1 MDDDAR
7 RDFHPKFEEA
17 LSFVCRLHAEQIRK
31 QTDIPYISHLIGV
44 AGIVLEHGGDADEA
58 IAALLH
64 DAIEDQGPDYPGG
77 PDALRGEIRQRFG
90 QKVLEIV
97 EGCTDADTDPKP
109 PWQARK
115 EAYVA
120 HISQASPSVRLVS
133 CADKLHNAR
142 AILTDLRVVG
152 DALWERFS
160 GDKEGSLW
168 YYRALVDVFRQAD
181 NTAPLVDELDRVV
194 SEIESLS
201 ATD

>member
-1 MDDDAR
+1 MDHEQR
-7 RDFHPKFEEA
+7 RDFHAKFEEA
-17 LSFVCRLHAEQIRK
+17 LSFVCRLHAEQTRK

-44 AGIVLEHGGDADEA
+44 AGIVLERGGDTDEA

-77 PDALRGEIRQRFG
+77 PDALRAEIRRRFG

-97 EGCTDADTDPKP
+97 EGCTDADTNPKP

-142 AILTDLRVVG
+142 AILADLHVVG
-152 DALWERFS
+152 DALWDRFN
-160 GDKEGSLW
+160 GGKEGSLW
-168 YYRALVDVFRQAD
+168 YYTALVDAFQQAGS
-181 NTAPLVDELDRVV
+181 THLADELDRVV
-194 SEIESLS
+194 SEIQRLS